1 MLRVLFVL
9 LAAVLVVGVLPSVS
23 ASAQPVAQSGQ
34 ISVVTSILP
43 IADLIKN
50 VGGDTVQVTAL
61 VPPGGEPEDYD
72 PTPADAKAVS
82 QARVFFANGLG
93 LEAYLD
99 DLTESAGNSQLEV
112 VTLSEGLPTLSSFG
126 QGADEGG
133 NPHLW
138 LDPQNAISY
147 VDAIERT
154 LSRVDPANAAS
165 YQANADRYTGQL
177 KALDASIQQ
186 QVASLPPAQR
196 VLVTTHDAYPY
207 FAQRYGFT
215 YLAVINANPGRWPI
229 GSGVRSACEDGTRK
243 PRQGRLWRN
252 GLQRPDHLAACC
264 RYRRNV
270 RGRPV
275 HRHAQQGCANEHLP
289 RRDALQRRHD
299 RECAPVTMI
308 SAERPTPVQ
317 QPPALLLADV
327 VAGYDHGVVLH
338 GVSARLMAGQVVALM
353 GPNGSGKSTLLK
365 VILGLMEPISGRVEV
380 LGSAPSRL
388 DRRRHQIGYVPQL
401 RDVDRAFPATV
412 FDLAMMGRVGRLRA
426 VSAAG
431 RARPSDGGRCA
442 RAG

>member
-1 MLRVLFVL
+1 VLRVLFVL

-23 ASAQPVAQSGQ
+23 ASAQPAAQSGQ

-82 QARVFFANGLG
+82 QARVFFANGVG

-215 YLAVINANPGRWPI
+215 YLAVINANPDAGP
-229 GSGVRSACEDGTRK
+229 SAREYAQLVKTVQESHVKAVFGETGFSA
-243 PRQGRLWRN
+243 QIIS
-252 GLQRPDHLAACC
+252 QLAADTGATF
-264 RYRRNV
+264 V
-270 RGRPV
+270 GD
-275 HRHAQQGCANEHLP
+275 LFTDTLSK
-289 RRDALQRRHD
+289 DA
-299 RECAPVTMI
+299 
-308 SAERPTPVQ
+308 PTNSYLG
-317 QPPALLLADV
+317 AMHYNADTI
-327 VAGYDHGVVLH
+327 
-338 GVSARLMAGQVVALM
+338 VSA
-353 GPNGSGKSTLLK
+353 
-365 VILGLMEPISGRVEV
+365 
-380 LGSAPSRL
+380 
-388 DRRRHQIGYVPQL
+388 L
-401 RDVDRAFPATV
+401 R
-412 FDLAMMGRVGRLRA
+412 
-426 VSAAG
+426 
-431 RARPSDGGRCA
+431 
-442 RAG
+442 